1 MGKQMEKWQCGDL
14 AAFEEL
20 FRQNEKQVYRTAY
33 LMAGSKEEAE
43 DILQEVFLSVWR
55 FREKFDPA
63 RSRFS
68 TWLNRIT
75 VNECLKNH
83 RGKDKYALSNI
94 EEMEIADSGSRQPE
108 EVLISKAEYEK
119 LLAALAKMD
128 KKHRAVLVLRY
139 FNGMPY
145 SDIAKV
151 LGIPLG
157 TVKSRLNQGLSCLR
171 AKIAAAESGA

>member
-1 MGKQMEKWQCGDL
+1 MENWQDGDM

-20 FRQNEKQVYRTAY
+20 FRKHHRTVFRTAY

-55 FREKFDPA
+55 SRGTFDPA
-63 RSRFS
+63 RSRLS

-75 VNECLKNH
+75 MNECISDH
-83 RGKDKYALSNI
+83 HGKDKHAISL
-94 EEMEIADSGSRQPE
+94 EGLDFAEPDCRQPE
-108 EVLISKAEYEK
+108 EILITKAEYEK
-119 LLAALAKMD
+119 LLAALAEMD

-139 FNGMPY
+139 FNDMPY
-145 SDIAKV
+145 AEIGEA

-157 TVKSRLNQGLSCLR
+157 TVKSRLNQGLSCL
-171 AKIAAAESGA
+171 KEKFAAAESGA

>member
-1 MGKQMEKWQCGDL
+1 MENWQDGDM

-20 FRQNEKQVYRTAY
+20 FRKHHRTVFRTAY

-55 FREKFDPA
+55 SRGTFDPA
-63 RSRFS
+63 RSRLS

-75 VNECLKNH
+75 MNECLKNRRDGDRH
-83 RGKDKYALSNI
+83 PCSSI
-94 EEMEIADSGSRQPE
+94 EGFDFAEPGYRQPE
-108 EVLISKAEYEK
+108 EILITKAEYEK
-119 LLAALAKMD
+119 LLAALAVMD

-139 FNGMPY
+139 FNDMPY
-145 SDIAKV
+145 GEIGEA

-157 TVKSRLNQGLSCLR
+157 TVKSRLNQGLSCL
-171 AKIAAAESGA
+171 KEKFAAAESGA